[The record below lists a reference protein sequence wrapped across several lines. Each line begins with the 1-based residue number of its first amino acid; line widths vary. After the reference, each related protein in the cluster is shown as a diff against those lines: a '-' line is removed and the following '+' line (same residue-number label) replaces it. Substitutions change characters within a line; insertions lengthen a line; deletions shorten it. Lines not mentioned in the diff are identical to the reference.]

1 MMSTSPL
8 PPDSSKVLVV
18 GTTTDYIDWIRRTSP
33 GRALFLTDTSAREQA
48 REPKPDPAEEILC
61 DLSKHGQVRDRLKRH
76 LEEEN
81 LSLNGIASYDCES
94 LALAA
99 CLAQEF
105 NLPYPSLEA
114 VSKCRDKGLS
124 KSLWRQNGVNCPRA
138 RPVKSV
144 AEAVSFLKE
153 IGGPCVLKP
162 LTGSGSELVFLCNSE
177 QACNMGFREITK
189 GLRERRS
196 NRMYRD
202 VGKDD
207 PRILSEE
214 FVEGDEF
221 SCDFLIENSRAELIR
236 LSRKIMSGGEFCGT
250 VDGYVFPVTLT
261 DRIDPKAFQQ
271 ILYKSAMSLG
281 ITRAICM
288 LDFIIRGNEVVLL
301 ELTPRPGGDCLPF
314 LLKRRLGLDI
324 LDLTLDFA
332 QQHALRLPQSDKG
345 SPYIGLRLRAD
356 REGTLKR
363 IDVRRLHRD
372 PRVLEVHL
380 TRSPGHVIRM
390 PPTDYDSWLL
400 GHAIVMPFKEI
411 GLETQCAE
419 LLNLISVEVD

>member
-1 MMSTSPL
+1 MAAASSDGSR
-8 PPDSSKVLVV
+8 PD
-18 GTTTDYIDWIRRTSP
+18 
-33 GRALFLTDTSAREQA
+33 
-48 REPKPDPAEEILC
+48 
-61 DLSKHGQVRDRLKRH
+61 
-76 LEEEN
+76 
-81 LSLNGIASYDCES
+81 
-94 LALAA
+94 
-99 CLAQEF
+99 
-105 NLPYPSLEA
+105 
-114 VSKCRDKGLS
+114 
-124 KSLWRQNGVNCPRA
+124 
-138 RPVKSV
+138 
-144 AEAVSFLKE
+144 
-153 IGGPCVLKP
+153 
-162 LTGSGSELVFLCNSE
+162 
-177 QACNMGFREITK
+177 
-189 GLRERRS
+189 
-196 NRMYRD
+196 
-202 VGKDD
+202 
-207 PRILSEE
+207 
-214 FVEGDEF
+214 
-221 SCDFLIENSRAELIR
+221 
-236 LSRKIMSGGEFCGT
+236 GT
-250 VDGYVFPVTLT
+250 VYLLENFNVRSQTRQPLFPVTLT

-411 GLETQCAE
+411 GLETQCVE
-419 LLNLISVEVD
+419 LLDLISVEVD